1 MIHYIIVKWN
11 GDADKKALAEKARSL
26 YADAVKIDGIYS
38 VDIKENVTPRDNRY
52 DLMIALTMD
61 NDALNVWD
69 KSELHLKWK
78 ADFGGF
84 IEKKCIFDCE

>member
-84 IEKKCIFDCE
+84 IEKKCIFDSE

>member
-11 GDADKKALAEKARSL
+11 SDADKKALAEKARAL
-26 YADAVKIDGIYS
+26 YADAVKIEGVRG

-61 NDALNVWD
+61 NDALHVWD

-78 ADFGGF
+78 SDFGGH